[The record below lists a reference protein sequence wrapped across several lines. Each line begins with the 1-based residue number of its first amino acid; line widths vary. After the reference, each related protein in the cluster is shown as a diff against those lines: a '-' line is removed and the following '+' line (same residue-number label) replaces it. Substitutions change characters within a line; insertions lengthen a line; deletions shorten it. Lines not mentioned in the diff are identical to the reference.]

1 MEYKLIVFDMDG
13 TLLNSNKQ
21 ISKKT
26 QEAIAR
32 AVAHNKIMILNT
44 GRNPAELEEFYDIL
58 PGVRYLNCISGALV
72 YDLKEKKALYQK
84 SFDEDILID
93 RSSQQGTGGSGIALK
108 NIHHRLQ
115 YAFSEKSGLRFTRI
129 ENGMQVSILI
139 PRNKPLNRGNRIL

>member
-44 GRNPAELEEFYDIL
+44 GGNPAELEEFYDIL

-84 SFDEDILID
+84 SFDEDIL
-93 RSSQQGTGGSGIALK
+93 K
-108 NIHHRLQ
+108 NI
-115 YAFSEKSGLRFTRI
+115 Y
-129 ENGMQVSILI
+129 
-139 PRNKPLNRGNRIL
+139 

>member
-1 MEYKLIVFDMDG
+1 MEYKLIAFDMDG

-26 QEAIAR
+26 QG

-84 SFDEDILID
+84 SFDEDIL
-93 RSSQQGTGGSGIALK
+93 K
-108 NIHHRLQ
+108 NI
-115 YAFSEKSGLRFTRI
+115 Y
-129 ENGMQVSILI
+129 
-139 PRNKPLNRGNRIL
+139 

>member
-1 MEYKLIVFDMDG
+1 MEYKLIAFDMDG

-32 AVAHNKIMILNT
+32 AVAHNKIVILNT
-44 GRNPAELEEFYDIL
+44 GRNPAEFYDIL

-84 SFDEDILID
+84 SFDEDIL
-93 RSSQQGTGGSGIALK
+93 K
-108 NIHHRLQ
+108 NI
-115 YAFSEKSGLRFTRI
+115 Y
-129 ENGMQVSILI
+129 
-139 PRNKPLNRGNRIL
+139 

>member
-1 MEYKLIVFDMDG
+1 MEYKLIAFDMDG

-32 AVAHNKIMILNT
+32 AVAHNKIVILNT
-44 GRNPAELEEFYDIL
+44 GRNSAELEEFYDIL

-84 SFDEDILID
+84 KFWWRYLKKLLE
-93 RSSQQGTGGSGIALK
+93 IAVK
-108 NIHHRLQ
+108 ENNFIHFLT
-115 YAFSEKSGLRFTRI
+115 EKSFVQKGKVERI
-129 ENGMQVSILI
+129 SYGNLS
-139 PRNKPLNRGNRIL
+139 RNVWTCNDSKR

>member
-1 MEYKLIVFDMDG
+1 MEYKLIAFDMDG

-32 AVAHNKIMILNT
+32 AVAHNKIVILNT

-84 SFDEDILID
+84 KF
-93 RSSQQGTGGSGIALK
+93 
-108 NIHHRLQ
+108 
-115 YAFSEKSGLRFTRI
+115 
-129 ENGMQVSILI
+129 
-139 PRNKPLNRGNRIL
+139 

>member
-1 MEYKLIVFDMDG
+1 MEYKLIAFDMDG

-32 AVAHNKIMILNT
+32 AVAHNKIVILNT

-84 SFDEDILID
+84 KFWW
-93 RSSQQGTGGSGIALK
+93 RYLK
-108 NIHHRLQ
+108 KLLEIVVKENNFIHFLT
-115 YAFSEKSGLRFTRI
+115 EKSFVQKGKVERI
-129 ENGMQVSILI
+129 SYGNLS
-139 PRNKPLNRGNRIL
+139 RNVWTCNDSKR

>member
-32 AVAHNKIMILNT
+32 AVAHNKIVILNT

-58 PGVRYLNCISGALV
+58 KT
-72 YDLKEKKALYQK
+72 DEKTKK
-84 SFDEDILID
+84 
-93 RSSQQGTGGSGIALK
+93 
-108 NIHHRLQ
+108 
-115 YAFSEKSGLRFTRI
+115 FSIK
-129 ENGMQVSILI
+129 LI
-139 PRNKPLNRGNRIL
+139 PFIKGSLNFFNNYTNWLVLGLYT

>member
-32 AVAHNKIMILNT
+32 AVAHNKIMI
-44 GRNPAELEEFYDIL
+44 EEFYDIL

-84 SFDEDILID
+84 SFDEDIL
-93 RSSQQGTGGSGIALK
+93 K
-108 NIHHRLQ
+108 NI
-115 YAFSEKSGLRFTRI
+115 Y
-129 ENGMQVSILI
+129 
-139 PRNKPLNRGNRIL
+139 

>member
-1 MEYKLIVFDMDG
+1 MEYKLIAFDMEG

-32 AVAHNKIMILNT
+32 AVTHNKIMILNT

-84 SFDEDILID
+84 SFDEDIL
-93 RSSQQGTGGSGIALK
+93 K
-108 NIHHRLQ
+108 NI
-115 YAFSEKSGLRFTRI
+115 Y
-129 ENGMQVSILI
+129 
-139 PRNKPLNRGNRIL
+139 

>member
-32 AVAHNKIMILNT
+32 AVAHNKIVILNT

-84 SFDEDILID
+84 KFWWRYLKKLLE
-93 RSSQQGTGGSGIALK
+93 IAVK
-108 NIHHRLQ
+108 ENNFIHFLT
-115 YAFSEKSGLRFTRI
+115 EKSFVQKGKVERI
-129 ENGMQVSILI
+129 SYGNLS
-139 PRNKPLNRGNRIL
+139 RNVWTCNDSKR

>member
-1 MEYKLIVFDMDG
+1 MEYKLIAFDMDG

-32 AVAHNKIMILNT
+32 AVAHNKIMILNI
-44 GRNPAELEEFYDIL
+44 EEFYDIL

-84 SFDEDILID
+84 SFDEDIL
-93 RSSQQGTGGSGIALK
+93 K
-108 NIHHRLQ
+108 NI
-115 YAFSEKSGLRFTRI
+115 Y
-129 ENGMQVSILI
+129 
-139 PRNKPLNRGNRIL
+139 

>member
-1 MEYKLIVFDMDG
+1 MEYKLIAFDMDG

-21 ISKKT
+21 IS

-32 AVAHNKIMILNT
+32 AVAHNKIVILNT

-84 SFDEDILID
+84 SFDEDIL
-93 RSSQQGTGGSGIALK
+93 K
-108 NIHHRLQ
+108 NI
-115 YAFSEKSGLRFTRI
+115 Y
-129 ENGMQVSILI
+129 
-139 PRNKPLNRGNRIL
+139 

>member
-1 MEYKLIVFDMDG
+1 MEYKLIAFDMDG

-32 AVAHNKIMILNT
+32 GVAHNNIVILNS

-58 PGVRYLNCISGALV
+58 PGVRYFNCISGALV

-84 SFDEDILID
+84 KFWWRYLKKLLE
-93 RSSQQGTGGSGIALK
+93 IAVK
-108 NIHHRLQ
+108 ENNFIHFLT
-115 YAFSEKSGLRFTRI
+115 EKSFVQKGKVERI
-129 ENGMQVSILI
+129 S
-139 PRNKPLNRGNRIL
+139 

>member
-1 MEYKLIVFDMDG
+1 MEYKLIAFDIDG

-32 AVAHNKIMILNT
+32 AVAHNKIVILNT
-44 GRNPAELEEFYDIL
+44 GRNLAKLEKFYDIL

-84 SFDEDILID
+84 SFDEDIL
-93 RSSQQGTGGSGIALK
+93 K
-108 NIHHRLQ
+108 NI
-115 YAFSEKSGLRFTRI
+115 Y
-129 ENGMQVSILI
+129 
-139 PRNKPLNRGNRIL
+139 

>member
-84 SFDEDILID
+84 SFDEDIL
-93 RSSQQGTGGSGIALK
+93 K
-108 NIHHRLQ
+108 NIYYFLN
-115 YAFSEKSGLRFTRI
+115 YLKSKIHSLKYHQTSVASYHYDD
-129 ENGMQVSILI
+129 QKQL
-139 PRNKPLNRGNRIL
+139 K